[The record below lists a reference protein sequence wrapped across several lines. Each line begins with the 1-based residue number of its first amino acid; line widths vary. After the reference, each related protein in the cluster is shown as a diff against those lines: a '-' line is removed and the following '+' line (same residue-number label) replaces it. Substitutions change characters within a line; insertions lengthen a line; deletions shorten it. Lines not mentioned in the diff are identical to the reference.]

1 MPSLSLSF
9 DVLDVWDVGCFVY
22 ECFWMLH
29 LNLPRSHWEDLYRPF
44 VTCHLS
50 PVTCHLSQCR
60 TQCRGHRSHSWR
72 CGRVHWWAVMRWT
85 SGFLPSNLRM
95 CSWRRAWVEIK
106 FKLCR
111 CLSLS
116 SNKNLMHLESCF
128 RITPLSSDGCFRGT
142 DAIGIGHRG
151 FRRPGS
157 GKADGDHPVVPRWVQ
172 VRSDH
177 EGQPDNEVA
186 GSYVWQL
193 TFAFARALKTS
204 LSQILWFK
212 WLTCSCT
219 GDLGW

>member
-50 PVTCHLSQCR
+50 PVTCYLSQCR
-60 TQCRGHRSHSWR
+60 TQCRGYRSHSWR

-116 SNKNLMHLESCF
+116 SNKNLMHFESCF
-128 RITPLSSDGCFRGT
+128 RITPLSSDAASRNGCDRHWAQGFSKTRLREGWRSSPRCSQMSSSSEWSRGT
-142 DAIGIGHRG
+142 TRQ
-151 FRRPGS
+151 
-157 GKADGDHPVVPRWVQ
+157 W
-172 VRSDH
+172 
-177 EGQPDNEVA
+177 
-186 GSYVWQL
+186 
-193 TFAFARALKTS
+193 
-204 LSQILWFK
+204 
-212 WLTCSCT
+212 SCR
-219 GDLGW
+219 